1 MDVLQLFTLLFLHWK
16 VSHVPRGTSL
26 LLSCEPFVVILSNI
40 TLKTNFKEIAR
51 TLFSIIKFFK
61 VRSTKEYQNKAK
73 WKCLFLNQ
81 ADLSRFLIY
90 ISLSSLYL
98 VFLAMTPYSE
108 QRIHNRFYLCANIS
122 ELL

>member
-61 VRSTKEYQNKAK
+61 VRSTNEYQNKAK